1 MKTKQILQGIL
12 VIVLLIPTAGAPF
25 AQQKVKNE
33 RFSLPPLPYAAN
45 ALAPVIS
52 EATIQLHHGK
62 HLKAYIDNLN
72 KLIVGTPF
80 ENSDLE
86 TIVMNSNGAIF
97 NNAAQALNHIIYFN
111 TFSPTPT
118 LKPAGTLLAA
128 INKEWGSFDNFKKE
142 FSAAATSLFG
152 SGWVWLAKDKNGKL
166 FIFSESNAGNPIT
179 RGYTPLLGI
188 DVWEHAYYLDYQNR
202 RPEHIEK
209 LWSIIDWNTVGARY
223 NKTLSTL

>member
-1 MKTKQILQGIL
+1 MKTKPAFKKIW
-12 VIVLLIPTAGAPF
+12 VLTLFVMANSVLW
-25 AQQKVKNE
+25 AQEQPEGK
-33 RFSLPPLPYAAN
+33 FSLPPLPYETN

-52 EATIQLHHGK
+52 ETTIKLHHGK

-86 TIVMNSNGAIF
+86 TIVKNSTGAIF

-111 TFSPTPT
+111 TFSPKANQTPS
-118 LKPAGTLLAA
+118 GTLLKA
-128 INKEWGSFDNFKKE
+128 IEKEWGSFDKFKKE
-142 FSAAATSLFG
+142 FSSAATSLFG

-166 FIFSESNAGNPIT
+166 YILSENNAGNPIT
-179 RGYTPLLGI
+179 KGYTPLLGI

-209 LWSIIDWNTVGARY
+209 LWTIIDWDTVGARY
-223 NKTLSTL
+223 K

>member
-12 VIVLLIPTAGAPF
+12 VLVLLFPTAGAPF
-25 AQQKVKNE
+25 AQQKAKNE
-33 RFSLPPLPYAAN
+33 RFSLPSLPYAAN

-80 ENSDLE
+80 EDSDLE
-86 TIVMNSNGAIF
+86 TIVMNSTGAIF

-118 LKPAGTLLAA
+118 LKPTGALLTA

-166 FIFSESNAGNPIT
+166 FIFPESNAGNPIT

-223 NKTLSTL
+223 NKTL

>member
-1 MKTKQILQGIL
+1 MKTKLAIKKIFVFALL
-12 VIVLLIPTAGAPF
+12 VTTNSVLW
-25 AQQKVKNE
+25 AQEQPKGK
-33 RFSLPPLPYAAN
+33 FSLPPLPYEAN

-52 EATIQLHHGK
+52 ETTIKLHHGK

-86 TIVMNSNGAIF
+86 TIVKNSTGAIF
-97 NNAAQALNHIIYFN
+97 IYFN
-111 TFSPTPT
+111 TFSPKANQLPSGAL
-118 LKPAGTLLAA
+118 LKA
-128 INKEWGSFDNFKKE
+128 IEKEWGSFDNFKKE
-142 FSAAATSLFG
+142 FTSAATSLFG

-166 FIFSESNAGNPIT
+166 YILSESNAGNPIT
-179 RGYTPLLGI
+179 KGYTPLLGI

-209 LWSIIDWNTVGARY
+209 LWTIIDWDTVGARY
-223 NKTLSTL
+223 K

>member
-1 MKTKQILQGIL
+1 MKTKTTFSKIW
-12 VIVLLIPTAGAPF
+12 VLTLFVMANSVLW
-25 AQQKVKNE
+25 AQEQPKG
-33 RFSLPPLPYAAN
+33 RFSLPPLPYETN

-52 EATIQLHHGK
+52 ETTIKLHHGK

-86 TIVMNSNGAIF
+86 TIVKNSTGVIF

-111 TFSPTPT
+111 SFSPKANQTPS
-118 LKPAGTLLAA
+118 GTLLKA
-128 INKEWGSFDNFKKE
+128 IEKEWGSFDNFKKE
-142 FSAAATSLFG
+142 FSSAAISLFG
-152 SGWVWLAKDKNGKL
+152 SGWVWLAKDKNSKL
-166 FIFSESNAGNPIT
+166 YILSENNAGNPIT
-179 RGYTPLLGI
+179 KGYTPLLGI

-209 LWSIIDWNTVGARY
+209 LWTIIDWDTVGARY
-223 NKTLSTL
+223 K